1 VHVLPYSA
9 KKTKWGINAADAAP
23 AAAAYL
29 HA

>member
-9 KKTKWGINAADAAP
+9 KKTKWGINAADAA